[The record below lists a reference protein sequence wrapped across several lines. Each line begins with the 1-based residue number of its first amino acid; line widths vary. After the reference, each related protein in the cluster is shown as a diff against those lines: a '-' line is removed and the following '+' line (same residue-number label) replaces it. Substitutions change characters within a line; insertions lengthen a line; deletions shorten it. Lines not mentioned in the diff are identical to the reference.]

1 MTGATE
7 GMALVNPENISAQA
21 RGFNA
26 LPVMRQVGLMLG
38 LAASVALGFY
48 VVLWARTPEYSM
60 LFGSMSDVEMAEVV
74 TALDAAAIPYR
85 LERGSGAV
93 TVPAEKVHEARLKL
107 ASRGLPHG
115 NGTGFELL
123 DEKQGF
129 GTSQFME
136 QARFNRAIEGE
147 LARTIATLQ
156 SVKSARVHLAIPKRS
171 VFVRDKDKP
180 RASVVL
186 SLFSGARLNDE
197 RLAGIVHMVASSV
210 PGLEADSVTVVDQG
224 GRLLTAS
231 DEGGVMAGSA
241 RQLSYTRKIESD
253 YIKRIENILIPIVGE
268 RGVRAQVSADIDFT
282 TVESTTESF
291 QPDSRAV
298 RSEETFEESSIGN
311 GVAGVPGALTNQ
323 PPRGGTITEGEEEVL
338 ATPLNSSRRA
348 TRNFEVDRNISH
360 TRTAPGALK
369 QLSVA
374 VLVDY
379 RTQGNATGATERV
392 PLTEDEILRV
402 TDLVK
407 EAVGFSEAR
416 EDSIKVTN
424 IPFRVVDEVSEA
436 MPPVPIWEQP
446 WVASAVK
453 QALGGIVVLFM
464 VFGVLRPVLRSL
476 AVKPAQAPGALT
488 AGQGAHAQM
497 AGEDRLTLSSQ
508 PGMSPE
514 QQFGMARSM
523 IDNDPRRGAHV
534 VKDWVASDG

>member
-1 MTGATE
+1 
-7 GMALVNPENISAQA
+7 MALVNPENISAQA

-26 LPVMRQVGLMLG
+26 LPVMRQMGLMLG

-60 LFGSMSDVEMAEVV
+60 LFGSLSDAEMAEVA
-74 TALDAAAIPYR
+74 TALETAAIPYR
-85 LERGSGAV
+85 LESGSGAL
-93 TVPAEKVHEARLKL
+93 TVPAANVHEARLKL
-107 ASRGLPHG
+107 AGRGLPRG

-156 SVKSARVHLAIPKRS
+156 SVESARVHLAIPKRS
-171 VFVRDKDKP
+171 VFVRDQDKP

-186 SLFSGARLNDE
+186 RLFSGARLNDE

-224 GRLLTAS
+224 GRLLTAN
-231 DEGGVMAGSA
+231 DDGGAMAGSA

-253 YIKRIENILIPIVGE
+253 YIKRIEDILIPIVGE
-268 RGVRAQVSADIDFT
+268 QGVRAQVSADIDFT
-282 TVESTTESF
+282 MVESTTESY
-291 QPDSRAV
+291 QPDSQVV
-298 RSEETFEESSIGN
+298 RSEEIFEESTQGI

-323 PPRGGTITEGEEEVL
+323 PPRGGITTPGLEEEAE

-360 TRTAPGALK
+360 TRTAPGTLK

-379 RTQGNATGATERV
+379 RTAANETGATERL
-392 PLTEDEILRV
+392 PLTEDELQRV

-407 EAVGFSEAR
+407 EAVGFSDAR

-424 IPFRVVDEVSEA
+424 IPFRVVDEVSEV

-446 WVASAVK
+446 WVAGAVK
-453 QALGGIVVLFM
+453 QALGGILVLFM
-464 VFGVLRPVLRSL
+464 VFGVLKPVLRSL
-476 AVKPAQAPGALT
+476 AVKPAPAPGALP
-488 AGQGAHAQM
+488 AGQGGQPQM
-497 AGEDRLTLSSQ
+497 AGEDRLSLSSQ
-508 PGMSPE
+508 PGPGMSSD

>member
-1 MTGATE
+1 
-7 GMALVNPENISAQA
+7 MALVNPENMAAQA

-26 LPVMRQVGLMLG
+26 LPVMRQIGLMLG

-60 LFGSMSDVEMAEVV
+60 LYGSMSDMEMAEVAA
-74 TALDAAAIPYR
+74 ALDTAAIPYQ
-85 LERGSGAV
+85 LERGSGGI
-93 TVPAEKVHEARLKL
+93 TVPAESVHEARLKL
-107 ASRGLPHG
+107 ASRGLPRG
-115 NGTGFELL
+115 SGTGFELL

-156 SVKSARVHLAIPKRS
+156 SVESARVHLAIPKRS
-171 VFVRDKDKP
+171 VFLRDKDKP

-186 SLFSGARLNDE
+186 KLFSGARLNEE

-210 PGLEADSVTVVDQG
+210 PGLAADSVTVVDQA

-231 DEGGVMAGSA
+231 DDVGVMAGTA
-241 RQLSYTRKIESD
+241 RQLSFTRKIEND
-253 YIKRIENILIPIVGE
+253 YIKRIEDILIPIVGE
-268 RGVRAQVSADIDFT
+268 QGVRAQVAAEVDFT
-282 TVESTTESF
+282 MVESTTESF
-291 QPDSRAV
+291 QPDSQVV
-298 RSEETFEESSIGN
+298 RSEETSEESTRGI

-323 PPRGGTITEGEEEVL
+323 PPRGGITTPGVEEEAQ

-360 TRTAPGALK
+360 TRTVPGTVK

-379 RTQGNATGATERV
+379 RTQANETGATERL
-392 PLTEDEILRV
+392 PLTEDELQRV

-407 EAVGFSEAR
+407 EAVGFNEAR

-446 WVASAVK
+446 WFAGVVK
-453 QALGGIVVLFM
+453 QALGGILVLFM
-464 VFGVLRPVLRSL
+464 VFGVLKPVLRSL
-476 AVKPAQAPGALT
+476 AVKPAVAPGALPG
-488 AGQGAHAQM
+488 GQGAPQQL
-497 AGEDRLTLSSQ
+497 AGEDRLSLSTQ
-508 PGMSPE
+508 AAPGMTPE

-534 VKDWVASDG
+534 VKDWVSSDG

>member
-1 MTGATE
+1 
-7 GMALVNPENISAQA
+7 MALVNPENISAQA

-26 LPVMRQVGLMLG
+26 LPVMRQIGLMLG

-60 LFGSMSDVEMAEVV
+60 LYGSMSDAEMAEVA
-74 TALDAAAIPYR
+74 TALETAAIPYR
-85 LERGSGAV
+85 LERGSGAL
-93 TVPAEKVHEARLKL
+93 TVPAASVYEARLKL
-107 ASRGLPHG
+107 ATRGLPRG

-156 SVKSARVHLAIPKRS
+156 SVESARVHLAIPKRS
-171 VFVRDKDKP
+171 VFVRDQDKP

-186 SLFSGARLNDE
+186 RLFSGARLNDE

-210 PGLEADSVTVVDQG
+210 PGLEADGVTVVDQV

-231 DEGGVMAGSA
+231 DDVGAMAGSA

-253 YIKRIENILIPIVGE
+253 YIKRIEDILIPIVGE
-268 RGVRAQVSADIDFT
+268 QGVRAQVSADIDFT
-282 TVESTTESF
+282 MVESTTESY
-291 QPDSRAV
+291 QPDGRVV
-298 RSEETFEESSIGN
+298 RSEETFEERSTGN

-323 PPRGGTITEGEEEVL
+323 PPRGGTTTEDEADEAQ

-348 TRNFEVDRNISH
+348 TRNYEVDRNISH
-360 TRTAPGALK
+360 TRTAPGTLK

-379 RTQGNATGATERV
+379 RTQANDTGATERL
-392 PLTEDEILRV
+392 PLTEDELQRV

-446 WVASAVK
+446 WVSGVVK
-453 QALGGIVVLFM
+453 QVLGGMLVLFM
-464 VFGVLRPVLRSL
+464 VFGVLKPVLRSL
-476 AVKPAQAPGALT
+476 AVKPAPAPDALP
-488 AGQGAHAQM
+488 AGQGGHPQM
-497 AGEDRLTLSSQ
+497 AGEDRLSLSTQ
-508 PGMSPE
+508 PAPGMSPD

>member
-1 MTGATE
+1 
-7 GMALVNPENISAQA
+7 MAVVNPENVAAQA

-60 LFGSMSDVEMAEVV
+60 LYGSMSDVEMAEVAA
-74 TALDAAAIPYR
+74 ALDTAAIPYK
-85 LERGSGAV
+85 LERGSGAI
-93 TVPAEKVHEARLKL
+93 TVPAENVHEARLKL
-107 ASRGLPHG
+107 ASRGLPRG
-115 NGTGFELL
+115 SGTGFELL

-156 SVKSARVHLAIPKRS
+156 SVESARVHLAIPKRS
-171 VFVRDKDKP
+171 VFIRDKDKP

-186 SLFSGARLNDE
+186 KLFSGARLNEE

-210 PGLEADSVTVVDQG
+210 PGLVADSVTVVDQA

-231 DEGGVMAGSA
+231 DDVGVMAGTA
-241 RQLSYTRKIESD
+241 RQLSFTRKIESD
-253 YIKRIENILIPIVGE
+253 YIKRIEDILIPIVGE
-268 RGVRAQVSADIDFT
+268 QGVRAQVAAEVDFT
-282 TVESTTESF
+282 MVESTTESY
-291 QPDSRAV
+291 QPDSQVV
-298 RSEETFEESSIGN
+298 RSEETFEESTRGM

-323 PPRGGTITEGEEEVL
+323 PPRGGVTTPGVTEEAQE
-338 ATPLNSSRRA
+338 APLNSSRRA

-360 TRTAPGALK
+360 TRTVPGTVK

-379 RTQGNATGATERV
+379 RTQANETGATERL
-392 PLTEDEILRV
+392 PLTEDEMQRV

-424 IPFRVVDEVSEA
+424 IPFRVVDEVSEV
-436 MPPVPIWEQP
+436 MPPLPIWEQP
-446 WVASAVK
+446 WFAGVVK
-453 QALGGIVVLFM
+453 QALGGILVLFM
-464 VFGVLRPVLRSL
+464 IFGVLRPVLRSL
-476 AVKPAQAPGALT
+476 AVKPAVAPGALPG
-488 AGQGAHAQM
+488 GQAAPQQL
-497 AGEDRLTLSSQ
+497 AGEDRVSLSTQST
-508 PGMSPE
+508 PGMTPE

-523 IDNDPRRGAHV
+523 IDNDPRRGAHI
-534 VKDWVASDG
+534 VKDWVSSDG

>member
-1 MTGATE
+1 
-7 GMALVNPENISAQA
+7 MALVNPENISAQA
-21 RGFNA
+21 QGFNA
-26 LPVMRQVGLMLG
+26 LPVMRQIGLMLG

-60 LFGSMSDVEMAEVV
+60 LYGSLSDTEMAEVA
-74 TALDAAAIPYR
+74 TALETAAIPYR
-85 LERGSGAV
+85 LERGSGAL
-93 TVPAEKVHEARLKL
+93 TVPAANVHEARLKL
-107 ASRGLPHG
+107 ASRGLPRG

-123 DEKQGF
+123 DQKQGF

-156 SVKSARVHLAIPKRS
+156 SVESARVHLAIPKRS
-171 VFVRDKDKP
+171 VFVRDQNKP

-186 SLFSGARLNDE
+186 RLFSGARLNDE

-231 DEGGVMAGSA
+231 DDVGVMAGSA

-253 YIKRIENILIPIVGE
+253 YIKRIEDILIPIVGE
-268 RGVRAQVSADIDFT
+268 QGVRAQVSADIDFT
-282 TVESTTESF
+282 MVESTTESY
-291 QPDSRAV
+291 QPDSRVV
-298 RSEETFEESSIGN
+298 RSEETFEESSLGN
-311 GVAGVPGALTNQ
+311 GVSGVPGALTNQ
-323 PPRGGTITEGEEEVL
+323 PPRGGTTTEGEEDEAQ

-348 TRNFEVDRNISH
+348 TRNYEVDRNISH
-360 TRTAPGALK
+360 TRTAPGTLK

-379 RTQGNATGATERV
+379 RTAANEAGATERL
-392 PLTEDEILRV
+392 PLTEDELQRV

-407 EAVGFSEAR
+407 EAVGFSDAR

-436 MPPVPIWEQP
+436 MPPVPVWEQP
-446 WVASAVK
+446 WVAGAVK
-453 QALGGIVVLFM
+453 QALGGILVLFM
-464 VFGVLRPVLRSL
+464 VFGVLKPVLRSL
-476 AVKPAQAPGALT
+476 AVKPAPAPGALP
-488 AGQGAHAQM
+488 AGQGGQPQM
-497 AGEDRLTLSSQ
+497 AGEDRLSLSSQ
-508 PGMSPE
+508 PGPGMSPD

>member
-1 MTGATE
+1 
-7 GMALVNPENISAQA
+7 MAVVNPENVAAQA

-26 LPVMRQVGLMLG
+26 LPVMRQIGLMLG

-60 LFGSMSDVEMAEVV
+60 LYGSMSDVEMAEVAA
-74 TALDAAAIPYR
+74 ALDTATIPYK
-85 LERGSGAV
+85 LERGSGAI
-93 TVPAEKVHEARLKL
+93 TVPAENVHEARLKL
-107 ASRGLPHG
+107 ASRGLPRG
-115 NGTGFELL
+115 SGTGFELL

-156 SVKSARVHLAIPKRS
+156 SVESARVHLAIPKRS
-171 VFVRDKDKP
+171 VFIRDKDKP

-186 SLFSGARLNDE
+186 KLFSGARLNEE

-210 PGLEADSVTVVDQG
+210 PGLVADSVTVVDQA

-231 DEGGVMAGSA
+231 DDVGVMAGTA
-241 RQLSYTRKIESD
+241 RQLSFTRKIESD
-253 YIKRIENILIPIVGE
+253 YIKRIEDILIPIVGE
-268 RGVRAQVSADIDFT
+268 QGVRAQVAAEVDFT
-282 TVESTTESF
+282 MVESTTESY
-291 QPDSRAV
+291 QPDSQVV
-298 RSEETFEESSIGN
+298 RSEETFEESTRGT

-323 PPRGGTITEGEEEVL
+323 PPRGGVTTPGAVEEAQE
-338 ATPLNSSRRA
+338 APLNSSRRA

-360 TRTAPGALK
+360 TRTVPGTVK

-379 RTQGNATGATERV
+379 RTQANETGATERL
-392 PLTEDEILRV
+392 PLTEDEMQRV

-424 IPFRVVDEVSEA
+424 IPFRVVDEVSEV
-436 MPPVPIWEQP
+436 MPPVPLWEQP
-446 WVASAVK
+446 WFAGVVK
-453 QALGGIVVLFM
+453 QALGGMLVLFM

-476 AVKPAQAPGALT
+476 AVKPAVAPGALPV
-488 AGQGAHAQM
+488 GQGAPQQL
-497 AGEDRLTLSSQ
+497 AGEDRVSLSTQ
-508 PGMSPE
+508 AAPGMTPE

-523 IDNDPRRGAHV
+523 IDNDPRRGAHI
-534 VKDWVASDG
+534 VKDWVSSDG